1 MLVIILNTKF
11 KREKWLLVLVE
22 KKVFW
27 LVFTAAPQLL
37 KSQSLIPFPRVGRS
51 RADFLQSMASINN
64 EGGGGGSSLIN
75 TKPNMAAIW
84 GAYQRQR
91 DGNGQPIKDNT
102 KKVIRWNV
110 KNNVDLR
117 EFKRHLIP
125 FPRVGK
131 RQSLIPFP
139 RVGRSQLHFYPLD
152 EDEGVVLSAEDS
164 LTPIYPIGEIVPAT
178 SGTI

>member
-1 MLVIILNTKF
+1 M
-11 KREKWLLVLVE
+11 
-22 KKVFW
+22 
-27 LVFTAAPQLL
+27 L

-51 RADFLQSMASINN
+51 RAEFLQSMANLN
-64 EGGGGGSSLIN
+64 EGLGGSMIN
-75 TKPNMAAIW
+75 TKPNMAALW
-84 GAYQRQR
+84 GAYQQRQR
-91 DGNGQPIKDNT
+91 DGNGQPFKDNT

-139 RVGRSQLHFYPLD
+139 RVGRSHFFPMD
-152 EDEGVVLSAEDS
+152 DDEGVSQSAEES
-164 LTPIYPIGEIVPAT
+164 LAPLYNSEALL
-178 SGTI
+178 SGTTSL